1 MPGYSMP
8 FLPLFLLV
16 GSALHSHKLLSLVKG
31 SVGLKPFPQQGQIKG
46 PVKHTGHMLTA
57 LTSLFKQLKE
67 QVGGHILQVFA
78 QY

>member
-16 GSALHSHKLLSLVKG
+16 GSSLHSHKLLVKG
-31 SVGLKPFPQQGQIKG
+31 SVGIKLFPQQGQIKG

-57 LTSLFKQLKE
+57 LTSLFK
-67 QVGGHILQVFA
+67 
-78 QY
+78 